1 MTDGELAIEGGPK
14 TAPEKFPPWPWYTE
28 EIVQAAVE
36 PLCSGKI
43 NYWTGPL
50 GMQFEEAFAQW
61 EGRKDGVSTN
71 SGTSAL
77 HVALAGLGIGPGDEV
92 IVPSYTFIAT
102 SFAVCQSLA
111 VPVFADT
118 IPNGHTISPESI
130 QEKISE
136 RTKAIIPVHLYGC
149 ICEMDAIMEI
159 AEEHNL
165 YVIEDAAQ
173 AHGGVYKGKKAG
185 AIGDAGCFSFCQSK
199 HFSTGGEGGIVVTDN
214 EEWLWRMRA
223 FRDHGYDVKKR
234 MGLLELEQALPYV
247 HNSVG
252 FNYRMTEMQSA
263 IGLKELERID
273 TWNLP
278 RRRRNAAI
286 LDKEL
291 EGIEQIAALPPNS
304 EEVQNA
310 YWLYPIVL
318 HIEQLDCNINQF
330 TEALRAEGIP
340 AGSVQWPQGYKE
352 KAYTDHNG
360 FGAKKYPFESPD
372 TRMAAVDYNNVYLP
386 NAADMET
393 RCFWVALHPTYE
405 PKHMK
410 LIAAGIKKV
419 IAAYTK

>member
-1 MTDGELAIEGGPK
+1 MADAELAINGGPK
-14 TAPEKFPPWPWYTE
+14 IATEKFPPWPWYTE

-36 PLCSGKI
+36 PLRNGKI

-50 GMQFEEAFAQW
+50 GMQFEEAFAEW
-61 EGRKDGVSTN
+61 EGRKYGISTSN
-71 SGTSAL
+71 GTSAL
-77 HVALAGLGIGPGDEV
+77 HVALAGLNIGPGDEV

-118 IPNGHTISPESI
+118 VPNGHTISPESI
-130 QEKISE
+130 REKISE

-149 ICEMDAIMEI
+149 ICDMDPIMEI
-159 AEEHNL
+159 AEEYDL
-165 YVIEDAAQ
+165 YVIEDTAQ

-185 AIGDAGCFSFCQSK
+185 AVGDVGCFSFCQSK
-199 HFSTGGEGGIVVTDN
+199 HFSTGGEGGMVVTDN
-214 EEWLWRMRA
+214 EEWLWQMRA
-223 FRDHGYDVKKR
+223 FRDHGYDVAKR
-234 MGLLELEQALPYV
+234 MSLLELEEALPYI

-278 RRRRNAAI
+278 TRRRNAAI

-291 EGIEQIAALPPNS
+291 GGIGQIMVLPPNS
-304 EEVQNA
+304 EEMQNA

-318 HIEQLDCNINQF
+318 DMEQLDCNIDQF

-352 KAYTDHNG
+352 KAYVEHVG
-360 FGAKKYPFESPD
+360 FGEKKYPFESPD
-372 TRMAAVDYNNVYLP
+372 TWPEAVDYANVYLP

-393 RCFWVALHPTYE
+393 KCFWVAVHPTYE
-405 PKHMK
+405 PEHME
-410 LIAAGIKKV
+410 LIATGIKKV
-419 IAAYTK
+419 IGAYAK